1 MKINK
6 SSASRIP
13 ACALIVLAALL
24 SSCASRPDSGFLSP
38 IASSA
43 IGGADNSILIA
54 TTRERDARPGTF
66 FNGERSA
73 ALDFAAVTVSV
84 PPVHSPGAVEW
95 PSSPPGNPQTD
106 FVVRQAAYLDGD
118 SELIERL
125 NAQLA
130 SRPKGSRKVL
140 LFVHG
145 FNTMFAEGI
154 YRLAQIAHDSES
166 TAVPVLFTWASRGK
180 LAQYVYDMNSA
191 TAARDNLEHTIRL
204 IFASDADQINILAHS
219 MGNWVTVETSRQIK
233 ISGRLPP
240 MQKLGMVMLAA
251 PDIDLDVFKSQM
263 RTFGKVKKPFYVI
276 LAKNDRALWAS
287 SIIAGGEPRVG
298 DDPNEAELAALGAVV
313 IDLTD
318 VKGLSLTNH
327 DKFAELAHVAP
338 QLATVLARGVGTDE
352 DIASKGQ
359 QVAGGTLGTVIQLPA
374 TLLGAPITLTGAR

>member
-1 MKINK
+1 MKMNK
-6 SSASRIP
+6 RSGIRVPIYV
-13 ACALIVLAALL
+13 LIGLAALL
-24 SSCASRPDSGFLSP
+24 TSCASRPESGFLAPIVSP
-38 IASSA
+38 DR
-43 IGGADNSILIA
+43 GGADNSILIA

-84 PPVHSPGAVEW
+84 PPVHRPGAVEW

-106 FVVRQAAYLDGD
+106 FVVREAAYLDGD
-118 SELIERL
+118 KEFIERL

-130 SRPKGSRKVL
+130 SRPRGSRKVL

-145 FNTMFAEGI
+145 FNTLFAEGI
-154 YRLAQIAHDSES
+154 YRLAQIAHDSQS

-180 LAQYVYDMNSA
+180 LGQYVYDMNSA

-204 IFASDADQINILAHS
+204 IFASDADQVNLLAHS
-219 MGNWVTVETSRQIK
+219 MGNWVTVETLRQIK
-233 ISGRLPP
+233 ISGHLPP

-287 SIIAGGEPRVG
+287 SILAGGETRVG
-298 DDPNEAELAALGAVV
+298 DDADVAELAALGAVV

-318 VKGLSLTNH
+318 VKGLNATNH
-327 DKFAELAHVAP
+327 DKFALLAQVAP
-338 QLATVLARGVGTDE
+338 QLATVLGQGVGANE
-352 DIASKGQ
+352 DIASKSQ
-359 QVAGGTLGTVIQLPA
+359 QVAGGTLGAVVQLPA
-374 TLLGAPITLTGAR
+374 TLLGAPITITEAH